1 MSVVHPT
8 SAKIDALLNRWRG
21 QEQRLRAIARDLRAG
36 RDWTVHLR
44 GLPHVHEVPP
54 LEGEAYGR
62 DLRGADLQRYLR
74 PTADI
79 SVASEREA
87 GLVAAI
93 GFEGLRNNT
102 ALPGISPFPVAT
114 ESAAEIALAMRRG
127 ERFFLARCDGE
138 PVGVVRCAERQEF
151 QRYTDEFP
159 YLEISGLAV
168 LPRWRG
174 TGIGSRL
181 LLTAEAHAQ
190 CDGYAHSLLRT
201 TYEVGLVPWY
211 RHHGYEECST
221 RQLTYPGAPTFL
233 DVIMAKRLRVGQ
245 LEANP
250 NRLRIVHTERRQG
263 GASTS
268 ALPRS
273 IVHGNVASLR

>member
-8 SAKIDALLNRWRG
+8 RAKVEALRQRWTG
-21 QEQRLRAIARDLRAG
+21 QEGRLRAIARDLRAG
-36 RDWTVHLR
+36 RDWTAHLR
-44 GLPHVHEVPP
+44 GLPHIGEIPP

-74 PTADI
+74 PEADI
-79 SVASEREA
+79 TLAGERES

-102 ALPGISPFPVAT
+102 ALPGLSPFPVQS

-127 ERFFLARCDGE
+127 ERFYLARCDGE
-138 PVGVVRCAERQEF
+138 PVGVVRCVERREF
-151 QRYTDEFP
+151 QGYTDERP

-174 TGIGSRL
+174 TGIGAAL
-181 LLTAEAHAQ
+181 LAKAEALGDLEGFA
-190 CDGYAHSLLRT
+190 YALLRT

-211 RHHGYEECST
+211 VKLGYVERGV
-221 RQLTYPGAPTFL
+221 RQLTYPGAPTYL
-233 DVIMAKRLRVGQ
+233 DVILAKRLRFAQ
-245 LEANP
+245 TTAQAAP
-250 NRLRIVHTERRQG
+250 LRIVHANPTRRTP
-263 GASTS
+263 SPVD
-268 ALPRS
+268 LPYGM
-273 IVHGNVASLR
+273 VHGALGTFR